1 MNFATLQGLTIPEG
15 NVTQIT
21 DANGRVIWSA
31 VKEVGALTLRP
42 SADISVEHDLNPA
55 DSTAAYLLINE
66 ESQDGSSTY
75 IESNAT
81 TSGGASVSK
90 FKLAVSGQALAKSF
104 VVTSVNIVG
113 SAYSGLYSGTYKN
126 EFRLEI
132 NGTETASVTDT
143 SAKSSFDF
151 SVSDAIA
158 LINEAVATSGA
169 LPDINIII
177 TSYMF
182 KDSPSGSNKE
192 ETFRSGVTQVYVVLG
207 YEA

>member
-1 MNFATLQGLTIPEG
+1 MSINFATLQGLTIPEG
-15 NVTQIT
+15 VVTQIT
-21 DANGRVIWSA
+21 DASGRVIWA
-31 VKEVGALTLRP
+31 GKEVGTLTLRP
-42 SADISVEHDLNPA
+42 SADISVEHTLTPSN
-55 DSTAAYLLINE
+55 STAAYLLINE
-66 ESQDGSSTY
+66 ELADYSSTY
-75 IESNAT
+75 IYSDAET
-81 TSGGASVSK
+81 EGGASVSK

-113 SAYSGLYSGTYKN
+113 HTYSYFWGDGTHKN

-143 SAKSSFDF
+143 SARSPFDF

-177 TSYMF
+177 TSYRLA
-182 KDSPSGSNKE
+182 DPRIR
-192 ETFRSGVTQVYVVLG
+192 RSGVTQVYVVLG